1 MPPDD
6 ATLDALIE
14 ANAKVMRLTIEP
26 EWMAAI
32 RAHLAISYRLAGV
45 VEEVELPDESEPAP
59 VYEA

>member
-14 ANAKVMRLTIEP
+14 ATAKALNLPIEP
-26 EWMAAI
+26 EWMPSI
-32 RAHLAISYRLAGV
+32 RAHLAVSYRLAGV
-45 VEEVELPDESEPAP
+45 VEEVKLSDECEPAP